1 MRTLFERGEV
11 RVSNF
16 SVAQMKLFRRVD
28 AAFEILMSLRGCGS
42 RGAPSP
48 STTRE
53 RRSTEMQIETEHVEL
68 LDIVNVL
75 RARAETF
82 ARLPAEGLAPDV
94 LQKGAC

>member
-28 AAFEILMSLRGCGS
+28 AAFEILMSLRGCDS

-53 RRSTEMQIETEHVEL
+53 RRSTEMQIEIEHVEL

-82 ARLPAEGLAPDV
+82 ARLPAEGLALDV

>member
-1 MRTLFERGEV
+1 MLFEQGEV

-53 RRSTEMQIETEHVEL
+53 RRSTEMQIEIEHVEL

-75 RARAETF
+75 RARAETETF